1 MVVANVLT
9 KCNKHKIILKNE
21 NNLTPNE
28 WKFVSNL
35 QQKIV
40 FIYKMKQIQ
49 VKNRGNPA
57 KIVVIKIGMRIAIY
71 FCKRI
76 EYKKFYFTEKRH
88 RCGG

>member
-1 MVVANVLT
+1 MQQT
-9 KCNKHKIILKNE
+9 KNTMKKETDLK
-21 NNLTPNE
+21 LDQR
-28 WKFVSNL
+28 KFVSDL

-49 VKNRGNPA
+49 VKNHGNPV
-57 KIVVIKIGMRIAIY
+57 KMVVIKIGMRIAIY

-76 EYKKFYFTEKRH
+76 EYERSHFTEKRH